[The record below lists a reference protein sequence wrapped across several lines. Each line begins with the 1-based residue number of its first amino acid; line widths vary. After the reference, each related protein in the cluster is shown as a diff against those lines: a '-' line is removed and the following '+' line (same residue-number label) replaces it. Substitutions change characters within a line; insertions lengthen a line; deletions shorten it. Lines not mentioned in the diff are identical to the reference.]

1 LQAQLLAVPADRALR
16 ASERLDPYDRVGA
29 RPDERRLAASQID
42 DPRTLSVPNRHE
54 GLPSRNRALDVR
66 APYAHAGRSMTQ
78 RSAGAKSDMH
88 PPKFRAFCGRWPVSR
103 KRGSE
108 KGPNMICSPPM
119 AIAPRSADELLR
131 DVPVLRDLPAP
142 DLHALAEGNE
152 VRK

>member
-1 LQAQLLAVPADRALR
+1 
-16 ASERLDPYDRVGA
+16 
-29 RPDERRLAASQID
+29 
-42 DPRTLSVPNRHE
+42 
-54 GLPSRNRALDVR
+54 PSRNRALDVR

-131 DVPVLRDLPAP
+131 DVPVLRDLPSP
-142 DLHALAEGNE
+142 DLHALAAGNE
-152 VRK
+152 VRKTVKGAPLFSEGQPAEGLFIVRTGEVKLTKSGRDGREQIIYLARPGRPI